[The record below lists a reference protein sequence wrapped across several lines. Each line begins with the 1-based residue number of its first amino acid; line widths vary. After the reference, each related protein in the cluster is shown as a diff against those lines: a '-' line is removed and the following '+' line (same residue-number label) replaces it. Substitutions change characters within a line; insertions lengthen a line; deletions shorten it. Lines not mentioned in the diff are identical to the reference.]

1 MSAPKVSVVIPVYNC
16 EKYLQ
21 ACIDSLLGQTLHDM
35 EFLFVCDA
43 SPDNSLAILRENERR
58 DARIRVIAFPE
69 NRGVSAARN
78 AGVEAAQGEYIGFCD
93 SDDWVE
99 PQMYGALYDLAK
111 EKDAQITF
119 CRVYKDYERADGS
132 VRRDD
137 VPLGFETGMR
147 FDHAAIRDT
156 LVPAMLSKEKD
167 SDELPLSGYT
177 PRNLFAAPLA
187 KAHAFRPDIRYAED
201 LLYIVE
207 CMLDADA
214 AAALDVAYYHYRF
227 HGGSVT
233 KRYSPHVPD
242 SHDKS
247 NDALDALFG
256 DLPSCR
262 ARMTVRRRK
271 MAVTAV
277 RNYCFPGSPYGF
289 MERVRQVRAY
299 MRREDVRAWFAPV
312 RPFDFPPKLA
322 VRLFLMKHRM
332 ALIMCLLFTYV
343 FDRV

>member
-1 MSAPKVSVVIPVYNC
+1 MSAPKVSVVIPVYRC
-16 EKYLQ
+16 EAYLQ
-21 ACIDSLLGQTLHDM
+21 ACIDSLLAQTLREM
-35 EFLFVCDA
+35 EFIFVNDA
-43 SPDNSLAILRENERR
+43 SPDDSMSILRRNEAL

-78 AGVEAAQGEYIGFCD
+78 AGIEAARGEYIGFCD

-99 PQMYGALYDLAK
+99 PQMYERLYALAK

-119 CRVYKDYERADGS
+119 CRVFKDYEQGGGVRS
-132 VRRDD
+132 VN
-137 VPLGFETGMR
+137 VPLGFDTGTR
-147 FDHAAIRDT
+147 FDRAAIRDT
-156 LVPAMLSKEKD
+156 LVPAMLSKETD

-177 PRNLFAAPLA
+177 PRNLFAAPVA

-207 CMLDADA
+207 CMLDCSA
-214 AAALDVAYYHYRF
+214 AAALDEAYYHYRF
-227 HGGSVT
+227 HAGSVT

-256 DLPSCR
+256 DLPQCR
-262 ARMTVRRRK
+262 ARMIVRRRK

-277 RNYCFPGSPYGF
+277 RNLCLPGSPYGF
-289 MERVRQVRAY
+289 MERVRRARAY

-312 RPFDFPPKLA
+312 RPLAFPPRLA
-322 VRLFLMKHRM
+322 LRLLLMKRRM
-332 ALIMCLLFTYV
+332 AMTMCALFTYV